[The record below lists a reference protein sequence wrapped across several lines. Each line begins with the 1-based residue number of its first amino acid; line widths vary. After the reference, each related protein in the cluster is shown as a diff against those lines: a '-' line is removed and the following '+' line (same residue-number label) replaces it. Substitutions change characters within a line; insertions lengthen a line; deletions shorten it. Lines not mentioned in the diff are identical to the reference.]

1 MRGEFYRSLG
11 LEPSGPKSN
20 RTSLA
25 VLDYHPKARRLIVV
39 DIESRIQ
46 GFEEVSADESLLE
59 SVQAATSSAEKMT
72 GIGVHGP
79 LSLPPALAGVGEKP
93 GTKSIN
99 QEQIE
104 WLETAWQKCLPR
116 PKPFVSYL
124 QRPCEIWLR
133 YQTQEKFAIPEALGA
148 NSAPITARMQFLGPK
163 LPEPLHEVF
172 PKATFSRICHS
183 LNMSKAIQR
192 DYLDVEKGL
201 RTRELF
207 FESLSAKLPQLF
219 IYDKDL
225 ETMILNISAF
235 NAFLNGFMQHLVYK
249 NQFEQAPKNFPH
261 KASWIHIPKR
271 TIKWDEV
278 F

>member
-1 MRGEFYRSLG
+1 
-11 LEPSGPKSN
+11 
-20 RTSLA
+20 
-25 VLDYHPKARRLIVV
+25 
-39 DIESRIQ
+39 
-46 GFEEVSADESLLE
+46 
-59 SVQAATSSAEKMT
+59 
-72 GIGVHGP
+72 
-79 LSLPPALAGVGEKP
+79 
-93 GTKSIN
+93 
-99 QEQIE
+99 
-104 WLETAWQKCLPR
+104 
-116 PKPFVSYL
+116 
-124 QRPCEIWLR
+124 
-133 YQTQEKFAIPEALGA
+133 
-148 NSAPITARMQFLGPK
+148 
-163 LPEPLHEVF
+163 
-172 PKATFSRICHS
+172 
-183 LNMSKAIQR
+183 MSKAIQR

-278 F
+278 FWLLDAIDGAPQAFSHLALELLIEPFRINSINPALY